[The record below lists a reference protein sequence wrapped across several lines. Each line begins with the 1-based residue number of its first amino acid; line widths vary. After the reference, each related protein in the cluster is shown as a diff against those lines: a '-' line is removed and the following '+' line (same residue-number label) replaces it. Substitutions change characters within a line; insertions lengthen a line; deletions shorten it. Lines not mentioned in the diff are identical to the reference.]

1 MQLAMPRC
9 HFLQS
14 TVGSVPKGR
23 ILCER
28 WPVGSKGGVRPGG
41 RWRGWSSV
49 NQPKTTGLR
58 SHRCSPGLGGSVP
71 AAGLG
76 GCISVTGPQLAKPLP
91 CEDQDPLG
99 RNLPPP
105 TVTPSAPSPVTS
117 RGSGSIYP
125 VPASIRPVLSK
136 YQVEVWGPEGLGC
149 SLGLKGTGAL
159 QSCLHCVRG
168 LEGWEGDVA
177 DRTEPRGAAPSFPG
191 RTSCGSQAGTADF
204 PTPEPHLLPPPW
216 AFV

>member
-1 MQLAMPRC
+1 MAKVWGPRGSLLGAVSQLRVLRPLVSSTPLPAGMQLAMPRC

-117 RGSGSIYP
+117 RGSGSAAGP
-125 VPASIRPVLSK
+125 VQAEEAACFGIWKTKQRETQLS
-136 YQVEVWGPEGLGC
+136 
-149 SLGLKGTGAL
+149 S
-159 QSCLHCVRG
+159 
-168 LEGWEGDVA
+168 
-177 DRTEPRGAAPSFPG
+177 
-191 RTSCGSQAGTADF
+191 
-204 PTPEPHLLPPPW
+204 
-216 AFV
+216 